1 MNEQALKERI
11 KYIARS
17 EGRVFN
23 QIWRN
28 LILERLLVRL
38 SHSSYSDQFIFK
50 GGLLLSY
57 YITLGRE
64 TKDADFTTREQNIS
78 ISQIEKAFYEIAQ
91 VDVKDGFSYTFSD
104 VDLLPEKEGAHS
116 CYRISLDL
124 KFGNMRD
131 RIQLDI
137 GVGDIVEPKMESLEL
152 YQYKCKPIFEGAVS
166 LQVYPIETIFAEKI
180 DSVVSRADTNS
191 RMKDYHDLV
200 LLCREKNIF
209 NLSKLKK
216 EINRTLKHRKTEKA
230 FPISFSENAITQLQR
245 LWTGHRNRLQVN
257 ADNLDLPI
265 HIKDAINEINKWL
278 FKHKIVS

>member
-23 QIWRN
+23 QVWRL

-38 SHSSYSDQFIFK
+38 SHSSYSEQFIFK

-78 ISQIEKAFYEIAQ
+78 VSQIEEAFQEIAQ
-91 VDVKDGFSYTFSD
+91 IDVRDGFSYTFSGI
-104 VDLLPEKEGAHS
+104 DLLPVKDIGHA
-116 CYRISLDL
+116 CYRINIGL
-124 KFGNMRD
+124 KFENMKD
-131 RIQLDI
+131 RIQLDV
-137 GVGDIVEPKMESLEL
+137 GVGDIVEPKKESLEL
-152 YQYKCKPIFEGAVS
+152 YQYKGKPIFEGTVS
-166 LQVYPIETIFAEKI
+166 LQVYPIERIFSEKI

-191 RMKDYHDLV
+191 RMKDYHDLI

-209 NLSKLKK
+209 NFKNLKK
-216 EINRTLKHRKTEKA
+216 EINHTLKNRKTEKT
-230 FPISFSENAITQLQR
+230 FPINFSEDAIVKLQR
-245 LWTGHRNRLQVN
+245 LWTGHWNRLQVN
-257 ADNLDLPI
+257 ADNLGLPV
-265 HIKDAINEINKWL
+265 HIKDAINEINEWL
-278 FKHKIVS
+278 LKNKIVL

>member
-64 TKDADFTTREQNIS
+64 TKDADFTTREQNIN
-78 ISQIEKAFYEIAQ
+78 ISQIEKAFHEIAQ
-91 VDVKDGFSYTFSD
+91 IDVKDGFSYTFSD
-104 VDLLPEKEGAHS
+104 VDLLPEKERAHS

-278 FKHKIVS
+278 FKNKIIS

>member
-64 TKDADFTTREQNIS
+64 TKDADFTTREQNIN
-78 ISQIEKAFYEIAQ
+78 ISQIEKAFHEIAQ
-91 VDVKDGFSYTFSD
+91 IDVKDGFSYTFSD

-137 GVGDIVEPKMESLEL
+137 GVGDIVEPTMESLEL
-152 YQYKCKPIFEGAVS
+152 YQYKGKPIFEGNVS

-257 ADNLDLPI
+257 TDNLDLPI
-265 HIKDAINEINKWL
+265 HIKDAVNEINKWL
-278 FKHKIVS
+278 LKNKIIL